1 MLRRTLLAAASV
13 LPFGAAGAAGAQ
25 GTGME
30 TPPVTPETFLSEI
43 IRHPAFGGR
52 GRLILPRWDDR
63 ADLPLSEA
71 GRLMPWH
78 GQLVP
83 EDMAEALGFLIREFD
98 AGRRVLCSFYGEDES
113 RRSPEKARTG
123 LFFFRGKKGAP
134 FAVVCPGGGFAY
146 VGSLHEGFPIA
157 RALAGKGFNA
167 FVLRYRTGGARP
179 AMEDLAAAVAWIFGH
194 AEELGVSTRCYS
206 AWGGSAG
213 ARMAAY
219 LGSYGPGE
227 FGGGPLPRPGF
238 ACVNYTGHTDWTR
251 SDPPTCTAV
260 SRNDPIAS
268 WRTMAARLEAMRRA
282 GIPVKMKLCET
293 AGHGFGLGTGS
304 DAEGWLDEAAAF
316 WEEAIRK
323 DRGS

>member
-1 MLRRTLLAAASV
+1 MLRRTLLAAASA
-13 LPFGAAGAAGAQ
+13 LPFGAAEAAGIRSQ
-25 GTGME
+25 KKE
-30 TPPVTPETFLSEI
+30 TPPVTPETSLSEI
-43 IRHPAFGGR
+43 IRDPAFEGK

-78 GQLVP
+78 GQLVS
-83 EDMAEALGFLIREFD
+83 EDMAEALGFLLRDFR
-98 AGRRVLCSFYGEDES
+98 AGRRVLYAFYGEEET

-123 LFFFRGKKGAP
+123 LFFFRGKQGAP

-157 RALAGKGFNA
+157 RALAMKGFNA

-179 AMEDLAAAVAWIFGH
+179 AMEDLAAAVSWIFRN
-194 AEELGVSTRCYS
+194 ARELGVSTRCYS

-219 LGSYGPGE
+219 LGSYGPAE
-227 FGGGPLPRPGF
+227 FGGEPLPRPGF

-251 SDPPTCTAV
+251 SDPPTYTAV
-260 SRNDPIAS
+260 SRSDPIAS

-282 GIPVKMKLCET
+282 GIPVKLKLCET

-304 DAEGWLDEAAAF
+304 DAEGWLAEAAAF

-323 DRGS
+323 DRGA